1 MGSLQNC
8 NFVLELAAGG
18 CDIPQL
24 ARPSKSLLEHMVRSG
39 DALLALRANWQA
51 QMRRGHNMRRDIELP
66 SYEGNPE

>member
-1 MGSLQNC
+1 
-8 NFVLELAAGG
+8 
-18 CDIPQL
+18 
-24 ARPSKSLLEHMVRSG
+24 MVRSG